1 MIDPFA
7 EVVALL
13 QPSLPFSKVASGS
26 GDWRVENTAKGDA
39 LFWVILDGAARL
51 SLDGGEPIELQ
62 KNDFVLNPAT
72 HHFVF
77 SGNDGSGGDAT
88 FQDMVTKRPDETR
101 HGDPDGPPNARMLVG
116 RLAFGSP
123 DANLLVSLLPRLIHV
138 RGEERFA
145 ALVGYVRSEAQHDR
159 PARDMVLQ
167 RLLEVLLIEALRSSP
182 TNDLPS
188 GLMQGLADDRL
199 AVAIRCMHADPRKRW
214 TVEQLASEAGLSRSV
229 FFERFRRLVGVAP
242 MEYLSDWRIALAKD
256 ILRHGE
262 GGLEAVA
269 NRVGYGSASAFSVA
283 FGRIVGMPPMQYAR
297 LHGIRL

>member
-26 GDWRVENTAKGDA
+26 GSWRVENMAKGEA
-39 LFWVILDGAARL
+39 LFWVILEGTVRL
-51 SLDGGEPIELQ
+51 SVDGGEPIELE
-62 KNDFVLNPAT
+62 KNDFVLIPAT
-72 HHFVF
+72 NHFVA
-77 SGNDGSGGDAT
+77 SGGGECGGEMSL
-88 FQDMVTKRPDETR
+88 QDTVTKRPDETR

-145 ALVGYVRSEAQHDR
+145 ALVNFVRSEAQHDR

-167 RLLEVLLIEALRSSP
+167 RLLEVLLIEALRSSSG
-182 TNDLPS
+182 TDVSS
-188 GLMQGLADDRL
+188 GLMRGLADDRL
-199 AVAIRCMHADPRKRW
+199 AVAIRRMHADPRQHW
-214 TVEQLASEAGLSRSV
+214 TVEQLAREAGLSRSV
-229 FFERFRRLVGVAP
+229 FFERFKKLVGIAP
-242 MEYLSDWRIALAKD
+242 MEYLSDWRIALAKS
-256 ILRHGE
+256 ILQRGI

-269 NRVGYGSASAFSVA
+269 DRVGYSSASAFSVA
-283 FGRIVGMPPMQYAR
+283 FARSVGMPPMQ
-297 LHGIRL
+297 